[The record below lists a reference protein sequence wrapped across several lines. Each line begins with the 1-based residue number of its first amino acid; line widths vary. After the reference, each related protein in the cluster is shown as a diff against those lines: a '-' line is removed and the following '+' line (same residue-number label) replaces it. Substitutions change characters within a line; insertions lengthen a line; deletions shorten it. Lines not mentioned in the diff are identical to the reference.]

1 MTITYVDASRV
12 GACKLG
18 HDWRYDHSIEDKD
31 GNELGVVVQCKR
43 CKVQKYLW
51 KKDRVTDN

>member
-1 MTITYVDASRV
+1 MTITYVDATRV

-31 GNELGVVVQCKR
+31 GNELGVVLQCKR

-51 KKDRVTDN
+51 NK